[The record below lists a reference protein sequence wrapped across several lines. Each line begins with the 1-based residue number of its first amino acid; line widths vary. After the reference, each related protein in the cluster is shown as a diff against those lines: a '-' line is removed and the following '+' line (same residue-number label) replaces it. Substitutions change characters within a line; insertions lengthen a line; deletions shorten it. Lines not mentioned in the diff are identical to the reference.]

1 VNAISVSESSEIRNN
16 INGYVPAV
24 NRISS
29 DKDII
34 PIQLQDSE
42 RTQADQN
49 ISNIITAVGAIG
61 GSIAGGFITQRLAE
75 RIEKRKI
82 EARKKEK
89 QIEKEEREKEKQSER
104 EQIRKTAQ
112 IELTEYRNILTDI
125 LAKEKDPS
133 KDSDS
138 KSDLIILSKVEYETI
153 SLPNTSYL
161 SYPFEKRNLALTV
174 EEAAKVERV
183 YKNGLKIPSYV
194 PESSLIMSPGRGFHI
209 NVRVIRIRLDE
220 TEKALA
226 ELHKNSNQDSVSS
239 IT

>member
-1 VNAISVSESSEIRNN
+1 MIIFISTQTINSNNISLVNAISDSESSDIRNN

-29 DKDII
+29 DRDII

-82 EARKKEK
+82 EARKEEK

-112 IELTEYRNILTDI
+112 IELTEYRNILTDV
-125 LAKEKDPS
+125 LAKAMNHS
-133 KDSDS
+133 KDIDS
-138 KSDLIILSKVEYETI
+138 KTDLIILSKVEFETI
-153 SLPNTSYL
+153 SLPTTSYL
-161 SYPFEKRNLALTV
+161 SYSFEKRNLALTV

-183 YKNGLKIPSYV
+183 YKSGLAIPYSAPV
-194 PESSLIMSPGRGFHI
+194 GGLVSVFPG
-209 NVRVIRIRLDE
+209 VRDF
-220 TEKALA
+220 T
-226 ELHKNSNQDSVSS
+226 
-239 IT
+239 